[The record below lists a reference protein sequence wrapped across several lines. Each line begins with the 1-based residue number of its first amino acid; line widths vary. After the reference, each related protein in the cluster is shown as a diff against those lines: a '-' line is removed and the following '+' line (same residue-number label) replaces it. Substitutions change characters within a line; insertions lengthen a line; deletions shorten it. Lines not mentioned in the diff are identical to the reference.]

1 MSKPGKPI
9 KQDERAMIETLLKL
23 NIPRKMVA
31 EITGRSMTSIKRI
44 DLGIFDIEKERS
56 RLKRLKKKEE
66 SLKDAVE
73 QKQQTEESES
83 LESLVQIIKNIDK
96 QLRLICKK
104 LDI

>member
-9 KQDERAMIETLLKL
+9 KQDERAMIETLLNL

-31 EITGRSMTSIKRI
+31 AITGRSMTSIKRI
-44 DLGIFDIEKERS
+44 DLGIFDKVKEEA
-56 RLKRLKKKEE
+56 RLKRLEQKKKALED
-66 SLKDAVE
+66 SVE
-73 QKQQTEESES
+73 QKPKAEEPES
-83 LESLVQIIKNIDK
+83 LENLVQIIKNIDK